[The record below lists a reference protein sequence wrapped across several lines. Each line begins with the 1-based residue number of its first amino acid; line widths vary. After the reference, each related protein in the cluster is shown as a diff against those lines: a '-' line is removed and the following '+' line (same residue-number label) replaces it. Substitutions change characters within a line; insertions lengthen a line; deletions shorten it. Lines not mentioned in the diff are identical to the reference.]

1 MVFNKFKNGETK
13 TIRIEYDRITLN
25 KGLAATTGAYN
36 VTVVFTAFP
45 NDCKLLYSVI
55 GDFHWKHG
63 VYSKTD
69 TQFVIR
75 VGNDGTAK
83 HTLKSIEYFLI
94 GF

>member
-1 MVFNKFKNGETK
+1 MDFNKFTNEETK
-13 TIRIEYDRITLN
+13 TIRIEYDRITIN
-25 KGLAATTGAYN
+25 KAISATTGAYN

-45 NDCKLLYSVI
+45 NDYKLLYSVI
-55 GDFHWKHG
+55 GNFHWKHG

-75 VGNDGTAK
+75 VGNDGDSK